1 MKTTKANQFL
11 LHVNFYLKVLKNI
24 VLYMG
29 KISST
34 MKSELYKVENLKIGL
49 PPPTYHLFVEL
60 SIIFHLSQHNLDFKI
75 AFLLYKNVKIQQNQ
89 KYRIYFPGLSHLL
102 IFIRNLFFNT
112 IYNLIPIY
120 SLIIQV
126 LSGRK
131 VQNKYIKKRRQ
142 SCETKLHAIGL

>member
-1 MKTTKANQFL
+1 
-11 LHVNFYLKVLKNI
+11 
-24 VLYMG
+24 MG
-29 KISST
+29 KISSA
-34 MKSELYKVENLKIGL
+34 MKSELYSRKSENQTT
-49 PPPTYHLFVEL
+49 PTYHLFVEL

-131 VQNKYIKKRRQ
+131 V
-142 SCETKLHAIGL
+142 